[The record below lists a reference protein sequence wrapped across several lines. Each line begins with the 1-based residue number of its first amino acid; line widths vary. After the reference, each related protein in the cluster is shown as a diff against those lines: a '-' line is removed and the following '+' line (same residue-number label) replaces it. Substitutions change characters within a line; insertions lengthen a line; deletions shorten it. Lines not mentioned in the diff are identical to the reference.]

1 MTLTFR
7 NLIVRARR
15 RIHDSRDASAL
26 IITEYDKD
34 GIRWT
39 ASNLAENVSES
50 LIELSRDLVA
60 YDVRGYINTGIRYTI
75 ALGKIAESGK
85 VDLGEL
91 KFYDIL
97 RLEDTNKHVYSYV
110 KASTFFSEDY
120 KASLLDGTYVYTGSK
135 AVDSDK
141 MTYDVLPVPTADLNT
156 KAICSVDQK
165 TTFTTANEAELPF
178 HGIDDLVLDY
188 IERTCR
194 LDEHDTQRVVEL
206 SAIIDKKLQV
216 LKVNEGRYD

>member
-15 RIHDSRDASAL
+15 RIHDLRDASAL
-26 IITEYDKD
+26 IIKTYDKD
-34 GIRWT
+34 GVRWSAT
-39 ASNLAENVSES
+39 DLAENVTES
-50 LIELSRDLVA
+50 LIELSRDLIA
-60 YDVRGYINTGIRYTI
+60 YDARGYINTGIRYTI
-75 ALGKIAESGK
+75 ALGKIQESGLI
-85 VDLGEL
+85 DLGEL

-97 RLEDTNKHVYSYV
+97 RLEDTNKNVYSYV

-141 MTYDVLPVPTADLNT
+141 MVYNVLPVPTADLNT

-165 TTFTTANEAELPF
+165 LTFTVANEGELPF
-178 HGIDDLVLDY
+178 HGIDDLILDY

-206 SAIIDKKLQV
+206 STIIDKKLQV
-216 LKVNEGRYD
+216 LKANEGRYD